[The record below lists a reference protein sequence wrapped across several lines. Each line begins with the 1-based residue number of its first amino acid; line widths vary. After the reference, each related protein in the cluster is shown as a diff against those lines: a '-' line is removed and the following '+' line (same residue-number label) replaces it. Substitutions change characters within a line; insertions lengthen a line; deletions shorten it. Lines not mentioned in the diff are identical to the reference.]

1 MCNKADEI
9 LHIIVGV
16 LVAWLIIIGVYA
28 TVRVVA
34 KEILTAKDMSMSM
47 TVVNCEKETGNH
59 YYTVTVEDADGEQ
72 WAYYDDDAKEV
83 GSTLNVV
90 MKNNAIEG
98 VN

>member
-1 MCNKADEI
+1 MCNKANEI

-34 KEILTAKDMSMSM
+34 KEILTAKDMTM
-47 TVVNCEKETGNH
+47 TVIDCEKETGNH

-72 WAYYDDDAKEV
+72 WAYYDNDAKEV